1 MARAAVVVAGRRL
14 NRQIHVPEL
23 FVRRHRR
30 PDGDVAGV
38 GPRIVQPGLVPEL
51 PRRRHG
57 VERPQQLPGADVEAA
72 DVGGRGLH
80 PRARG
85 LVDDVHHAAGHA
97 PDDDDVAHDGG
108 RAAPP
113 VPAEGRAAVALG
125 EIDGAVR
132 PEVGVALSGLRVQR
146 DQEPAGDRDDP
157 FVFAVGPIG
166 QPPRRAAGVLLR
178 RRIEPDDF
186 AARRVERGDGPER
199 RAHVQK
205 AAHLQRR
212 VLIGAR
218 GPGVGP
224 HFLHGQR
231 QRGLTPGDA
240 KTLHR
245 VLVDLIERRVLRTG
259 VGRAVGRPVRR
270 GPGRLRSQEAT
281 AQHGERCRRERN
293 LQKRSGHDQP
303 LRSVRERA
311 SKKRA
316 ARR

>member
-1 MARAAVVVAGRRL
+1 MPWWTAWKCQTRLPVLASRADQAFGEEVVAGARAAVVVAGRRL
-14 NRQIHVPEL
+14 DRQIHVAEL

-38 GPRIVQPGLVPEL
+38 GPRIVQPGVVPEL

-72 DVGGRGLH
+72 DVGGRRLH

-108 RAAPP
+108 RAAPA

-125 EIDGAVR
+125 EIDGAVG

-178 RRIEPDDF
+178 RRIEPDDV

-205 AAHLQRR
+205 AADLQRR

-218 GPGVGP
+218 G
-224 HFLHGQR
+224 L
-231 QRGLTPGDA
+231 
-240 KTLHR
+240 
-245 VLVDLIERRVLRTG
+245 RR
-259 VGRAVGRPVRR
+259 
-270 GPGRLRSQEAT
+270 
-281 AQHGERCRRERN
+281 
-293 LQKRSGHDQP
+293 
-303 LRSVRERA
+303 
-311 SKKRA
+311 RA
-316 ARR
+316 ALSARAAAAQTDARRCEDPSPCPC